1 MLKKRLIPKLL
12 IKKLDYG
19 GKIYP
24 VQVSSIQFKK
34 YRIVGDPVSQA
45 KIFEAQL
52 ADELIVLMIDKKEKK
67 NELYENK
74 NLINRLAAETF
85 MPLTI
90 GGGVRSINDFEF
102 LLTNGA
108 DKVSVNNIAINN
120 PNLITKFANRYGSQ
134 SVVVSIDF
142 FEKNQNIYIKDH
154 QKKKNVKIDLAKFLK
169 YVENYGAGEVIMT
182 DISRDGMN
190 KGLNIKISKLASEI
204 LSIPLIISG
213 GCGLAS
219 HFSDCFTNSKVE
231 AVASGNYFA
240 FRDQNPLQT
249 RSHIKNAG
257 VNIRI

>member
-1 MLKKRLIPKLL
+1 M
-12 IKKLDYG
+12 
-19 GKIYP
+19 
-24 VQVSSIQFKK
+24 
-34 YRIVGDPVSQA
+34 
-45 KIFEAQL
+45 
-52 ADELIVLMIDKKEKK
+52 
-67 NELYENK
+67 
-74 NLINRLAAETF
+74 
-85 MPLTI
+85 
-90 GGGVRSINDFEF
+90 
-102 LLTNGA
+102 
-108 DKVSVNNIAINN
+108 
-120 PNLITKFANRYGSQ
+120 
-134 SVVVSIDF
+134 
-142 FEKNQNIYIKDH
+142 
-154 QKKKNVKIDLAKFLK
+154 KKKNVKINLVKFLK

-190 KGLNIKISKLASEI
+190 KGLNIKISNLASEI

>member
-1 MLKKRLIPKLL
+1 
-12 IKKLDYG
+12 
-19 GKIYP
+19 
-24 VQVSSIQFKK
+24 
-34 YRIVGDPVSQA
+34 
-45 KIFEAQL
+45 
-52 ADELIVLMIDKKEKK
+52 
-67 NELYENK
+67 
-74 NLINRLAAETF
+74 
-85 MPLTI
+85 
-90 GGGVRSINDFEF
+90 
-102 LLTNGA
+102 
-108 DKVSVNNIAINN
+108 
-120 PNLITKFANRYGSQ
+120 
-134 SVVVSIDF
+134 
-142 FEKNQNIYIKDH
+142 
-154 QKKKNVKIDLAKFLK
+154 
-169 YVENYGAGEVIMT
+169 MT